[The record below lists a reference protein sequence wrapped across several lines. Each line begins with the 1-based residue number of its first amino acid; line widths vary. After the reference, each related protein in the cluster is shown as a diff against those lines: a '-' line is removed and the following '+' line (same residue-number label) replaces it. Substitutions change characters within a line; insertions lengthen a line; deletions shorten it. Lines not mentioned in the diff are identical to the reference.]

1 VGADVSEPSTIDS
14 WVARSVGDRQAALA
28 LADAPNRPE
37 FFGGEPQRLTWLE
50 VDEAVDA
57 AASMLL
63 EAGAAPGTAVGIQ
76 LPNVVELPV
85 TLLACFRIGVVA
97 VPFPIQ
103 HRSHELRHGVET
115 ADISMFVTAGRPDR
129 PDQVATVTQVM
140 SEHGGGPVL
149 EPAALRGGGSTI
161 TPAPRDPATVCW
173 TSGTTGTPKGVP
185 RSHSMWLASSSFQVS
200 QLHIGPDD
208 NILCPF
214 PVVNMAGIG
223 GMLVPWVHAG
233 AALFL
238 HQPLDL
244 QVFLGQIQTE
254 RITYTVVPPAALNML
269 LADEGLLERIDLSS
283 IRAISSGSAPLDPWM
298 VEGWQQRGIEIVNVF
313 GSNEGASLLSTAAS
327 VPDPAERARF
337 FPLPDREGVT
347 TRLVDLDTGEDITAA
362 GIPGELRF
370 AGATVFEGYLD
381 STGEEFDER
390 GFYRTGDMF
399 ELVGDPGSPQLLRF
413 VDRAKDIIIRGGM
426 NISAAEMEALISD
439 HADIVE
445 CAAIGYPDRD
455 LGERMGVFAVAA
467 PGTSPTLDDVI
478 GHLRERDVASYKLPE
493 RLELIDALPRNPV
506 GKVVKPELRSRWE
519 SL

>member
-1 VGADVSEPSTIDS
+1 MNELDTIDA
-14 WVARSVGDRQAALA
+14 WVVHSAGLRPDALA
-28 LADAPNRPE
+28 LADAPNRAD
-37 FFGGEPQRLTWLE
+37 FFGGEPQRLTWA
-50 VDEAVDA
+50 DVDA
-57 AASMLL
+57 AIDSAASMLL
-63 EAGAAPGTAVGIQ
+63 DAGAGPGSAVGIQ

-85 TLLACFRIGVVA
+85 TLLACFRIGAVA

-115 ADISMFVTAGRPDR
+115 AGIGMFVTSARPDR
-129 PDQVATVTQVM
+129 PDQVTTVAALM
-140 SEHGGGPVL
+140 AEHGSGPVL
-149 EPAALRGGGSTI
+149 EPAALSGHDGSVI
-161 TPAPRDPATVCW
+161 HTPGDPATVCW

-200 QLHIGPDD
+200 QLAIDAND
-208 NILCPF
+208 RILCPF

-223 GMLVPWVHAG
+223 GMLVPWTQTG

-244 QVFLGQIQTE
+244 PVFLGQVQGE
-254 RITYTVVPPAALNML
+254 RITYTVVPPAALNRL
-269 LADEGLLERIDLSS
+269 LADEAMLERIDLSS

-298 VEGWQQRGIEIVNVF
+298 VEGWQQRGVEIVNVF
-313 GSNEGASLLSTAAS
+313 GSNEGASLLSTASS
-327 VPDPAERARF
+327 VPDPTQRARF
-337 FPLPDREGVT
+337 FPRPDREGVS
-347 TRLVDLDTGEDITAA
+347 TRLVDLDTGGEITSA

-370 AGATVFEGYLD
+370 KGTTVFEGYLG
-381 STGEEFDER
+381 STGEEFDED

-399 ELVGDPGSPQLLRF
+399 ELAGDADPPQLLRF

-445 CAAIGYPDRD
+445 CAAVGYPDRD
-455 LGERMGVFAVAA
+455 LGERMGVFAVAT
-467 PGTSPTLDDVI
+467 PGSSPSLEDLVA
-478 GHLRERDVASYKLPE
+478 HLRERDVASYKLPE
-493 RLELIDALPRNPV
+493 RLELIAALPRNPV

-519 SL
+519 RR